1 MKKWIKA
8 LRLRTLPLALASIAM
23 GSFLAAAEGE
33 FSFVVFLMASLTTL
47 FLQITSNLSNDY
59 GDAIHGADGEFRE
72 GPDRAV
78 SSGAISSS
86 AMKRAIALFAV
97 LAFISGIFLIIVGTG
112 SIITAAIFL
121 VLGVIAIM
129 ASMTYTSGSNPYG
142 YVGLGDLSV
151 FIFFGI
157 LAVMGTFYLHAGYIN
172 MSTLLPAISMGL
184 LTVGVLNVNNIRD
197 INSDK
202 IAGKKSIPVRIGRSN
217 AVTYHW
223 ILLIGA
229 MAAAVI
235 YTLFN
240 YHSILQLLF
249 LITIPLLVKNGRAVA
264 SITDAMSLDPYL
276 KQLAMSTLLFVLCFG
291 IGILAI

>member
-1 MKKWIKA
+1 MKKWISA

-33 FSFVVFLMASLTTL
+33 FSFSVFLLASLTTL

-72 GPDRAV
+72 GPERAV
-78 SSGAISSS
+78 SSGAISGK
-86 AMKRAIALFAV
+86 AMKVAITVFAI
-97 LAFISGIFLIIVGTG
+97 LAFISGVMLIIAGTG
-112 SIITAAIFL
+112 SIMTAVIFL
-121 VLGVIAIM
+121 VLGVVAIM
-129 ASMTYTSGSNPYG
+129 ASMTYTAGSNPYG

-157 LAVMGTFYLHAGYIN
+157 LAVMGTYYLQTGYLN

-184 LTVGVLNVNNIRD
+184 LTVAVLNVNNVRD
-197 INSDK
+197 IESDK

-217 AVTYHW
+217 AVAYHW
-223 ILLIGA
+223 MLLGGA
-229 MAAAVI
+229 VLAALI

-240 YHSILQLLF
+240 YNSLLQFLF
-249 LITIPLLVKNGRAVA
+249 LVTVPLLIKNGRAVA
-264 SITDAMSLDPYL
+264 SIEEAMKLDPYL
-276 KQLAMSTLLFVLCFG
+276 KQLAMTALLFVLTFG
-291 IGILAI
+291 IGVLAI